1 MKQLISV
8 RAIIRDHQKTLLL
21 RRATGRQSIL
31 GKFEL
36 PGGKLGYGE
45 QPEDALA
52 RYLKEEAELTV
63 QSAQLYDVLTYIDH
77 DDRDIQYTFI
87 LYLVGLGGGGNKV
100 RLNQNYDEYAWKK
113 LGDVDQNTLTESAK
127 LLLGVSQQEVTT
139 TEKNVLI
146 DNPTGSEP
154 LTNASDVI
162 IYSDGGSRGN
172 PGPSA
177 SGFVVMNSR
186 QDVIHQGGMYLGI
199 TTNNQAEYHGVR
211 LGLEKA
217 HEIGAKTV
225 DFRMDSM
232 LVVNQLNGIY
242 AIKNRDLWPINERIV
257 ELATKFDKVT
267 FSHVK
272 REFNQLADGM
282 VNKILNAHESSLKN
296 NQADGD
302 ETAHS

>member
-8 RAIIRDHQKTLLL
+8 RAIIRNDQKTLLF
-21 RRATGRQSIL
+21 RRANGRQSIL
-31 GKFEL
+31 GKYEL

-52 RYLKEEAELTV
+52 RYLKDDASLII

-87 LYLVGLGGGGNKV
+87 LYLVSLSGTGNKV
-100 RLNQNYDEYAWKK
+100 RVSANYDQYAWKK
-113 LGDVDQNTLTESAK
+113 LGDVQQDELTESSK
-127 LLLGVSQQEVTT
+127 LLLGISEQEVTT

-146 DNPTGSEP
+146 ENPSGDIQSNDTSH
-154 LTNASDVI
+154 LI
-162 IYSDGGSRGN
+162 LYSDGGSRGN

-177 SGFVVMNSR
+177 SGFVVMNKN
-186 QDVIHQGGMYLGI
+186 QDVLHQGGMYLGI

-217 HEIGAKTV
+217 LELGAKTV
-225 DFRMDSM
+225 DFRLDSL

-242 AIKNRDLWPINERIV
+242 TIKNRDLWPINERIK

-267 FSHVK
+267 FSHVR

-282 VNKILNAHESSLKN
+282 VNKILNAHEQEHK
-296 NQADGD
+296 
-302 ETAHS
+302 E